1 MHQYSSDDENYRS
14 CASYPGST
22 GPQKQANDKDNRPHT
37 PELLLKRMRLFDQQQ
52 HLVDLAEIETAPI
65 FTEEV
70 RQRATNLASSPPRSV
85 YSQYGVIAAKADSGG
100 PQSPEGLLYY
110 NVAAPSSTF
119 ICGSQGSGKSH
130 TLSCLLENCLAPSDA
145 NELPRPLTGV
155 VFHYDTFVCDAAG
168 SPCEAA
174 FLSCHSAVE
183 VRVLC
188 APTNVAFIRETY
200 SRFPRVKVE
209 ELRFKETDL
218 NTKRMMD
225 MMAVKEGAKMPLYL
239 HVVSRILR
247 DLRLEQQRTGS
258 AFDYA
263 AFGQMIE
270 QEQLTPG
277 QKGPLLQRL
286 DTLQSFLAKKQAEA
300 FVPPSD
306 GGKNNN
312 IEVAGSDWTPKP
324 AQLTI
329 VDLSCPCVTAETA
342 CSLFNVCLSLFLQQS
357 SAVGRVVALDEAH
370 KYMND
375 SGEAGTLTEQL
386 IATIRLQRHLGARVI
401 ISTQEPTVSPRLLD
415 LCSVTIVHRFTSP
428 DWLAALKKH
437 LVGASA
443 ASRIMEEA
451 GEDGD
456 RQDAAE
462 ELFARVV
469 RLRVGEAL
477 LFAPSAVLGLE
488 EGLRAQKL
496 NHSVLK
502 IQVRKRIT
510 DDGGKSIMAN

>member
-1 MHQYSSDDENYRS
+1 
-14 CASYPGST
+14 
-22 GPQKQANDKDNRPHT
+22 
-37 PELLLKRMRLFDQQQ
+37 MRLFDQQD
-52 HLVDLAEIETAPI
+52 HLVDLTEIETAPI

-70 RQRATNLASSPPRSV
+70 RQRATNLASASPRSI
-85 YSQYGVIAAKADSGG
+85 YPQYGVIAAKADNIG
-100 PQSPEGLLYY
+100 PKNPEQLLYY

-130 TLSCLLENCLAPSDA
+130 TLSCLLEDCLVPSDA

-155 VFHYDTFVCDAAG
+155 AFHYDTFVSDTAG

-174 FLSCHSAVE
+174 FLSCHPGVK

-188 APTNVAFIRETY
+188 APTNVAFIQKTY
-200 SRFPRVKVE
+200 SCFPNVKVE
-209 ELRFKETDL
+209 ELRFKEADL

-225 MMAVKEGAKMPLYL
+225 LMAVKEGDKMPLYL

-258 AFDYA
+258 AFNYA
-263 AFGQMIE
+263 AFRQMIE
-270 QEQLTPG
+270 REQLTPS

-286 DTLQSFLAKKQAEA
+286 DTLQSFMVKKQAEA
-300 FVPPSD
+300 LVPPSG
-306 GGKNNN
+306 GGKKKKNKPNHN
-312 IEVAGSDWTPKP
+312 IQVSGNDWTPKP

-329 VDLSCPCVTAETA
+329 VDLSCPCITAETA
-342 CSLFNVCLSLFLQQS
+342 CSLFNICLSLFLQQS

-415 LCSVTIVHRFTSP
+415 LCSVTVVHRFTSP
-428 DWLAALKKH
+428 DWLAALRKH
-437 LVGASA
+437 LAGASA

-477 LFAPSAVLGLE
+477 LFAPSAVLELE
-488 EGLRAQKL
+488 EGFRARKL

-502 IQVRKRIT
+502 IRVRKRIT
-510 DDGGKSIMAN
+510 DDGGRSIMAN